1 MEDTSAMTK
10 PNVKI
15 FFAGFGIRMA
25 GVALDFL
32 IVAFLAGGVND
43 YIFIIS
49 LTTTENPLIPLAVL
63 LLYFSAFWSSPM
75 KATPAQLLFGM
86 RVVNKAGEGLDLRHA
101 VVRSVSLTVLI
112 AAAMALLVNPFN
124 PYFVVVA
131 LVSYAL
137 LFLAALTP
145 NRQAGH
151 DLLAH
156 SLVVNKI
163 ALESSECRSQLFEHV
178 SDNDPVSSKQRR
190 PSILSTVGNALVLG
204 VTVFFILIAA
214 MTPIDMKVRA
224 QVTEAI
230 GITSGYKTALAEYYA
245 ETQDF
250 TGLSIS
256 DLQGDTTGKYV
267 DSVTIAKASKGTIVL
282 VATFNQTA
290 AHSGIKGKEY
300 RLATEN
306 GGNTWACGLGIQNPL
321 LRGDNQ
327 VQSKYLP
334 GACK

>member
-10 PNVKI
+10 PNVKTL
-15 FFAGFGIRMA
+15 FAGFGIRMA
-25 GVALDFL
+25 GVVLDFV
-32 IVAFLAGGVND
+32 IVTFLAGGVND
-43 YIFIIS
+43 YIFEAIS
-49 LTTTENPLIPLAVL
+49 LTTPEPRLTYLAVF

-75 KATPAQLLFGM
+75 RATPAQLLFGM

-163 ALESSECRSQLFEHV
+163 ALKSSECRSQLFEHV

-204 VTVFFILIAA
+204 VTVFFILNVA
-214 MTPIDMKVRA
+214 MIPNEMKVRA
-224 QVTEAI
+224 QVSEGI
-230 GITSGYKTALAEYYA
+230 GITSGFKTDLIEYYA

-282 VATFNQTA
+282 VATFKTGKY
-290 AHSGIKGKEY
+290 SGINGKEH
-300 RLATEN
+300 RLATED
-306 GGNTWACGLGIQNPL
+306 GGITWACGLGIQNSL
-321 LRGDNQ
+321 LRGDNL
-327 VQSKYLP
+327 VKRRYLP